1 MTFLRSVWVV
11 TAELYRTVMSGN
23 LTALRKGWNMSDC
36 ATEGCDQLAQLTIQ
50 RPAFEWTIRED
61 QIIKLNEIQV
71 AVKKG
76 DTVTFPGEHRKVCTD
91 CGSEMKYLGGW
102 EILSDIDRLALVS

>member
-1 MTFLRSVWVV
+1 M
-11 TAELYRTVMSGN
+11 E
-23 LTALRKGWNMSDC
+23 C
-36 ATEGCDQLAQLTIQ
+36 ATEGCEQVAQLTVQ
-50 RPAFEWTIRED
+50 RVTTEWTIQED

-91 CGSEMKYLGGW
+91 CGSEMATLYGW
-102 EILSDIDRLALVS
+102 EISGAIDRLALVS